1 MKKKLLIAA
10 PVLVVLLAVGGV
22 YKFVLSSPPPP
33 PPKPKIEGALVTLD
47 KEFLVNLAGGR
58 YGKVSVALLI
68 DAAHAPGGAGHAA
81 GEPVALPQ
89 DAAVR
94 SIITDHLT
102 GLDADE
108 LILRKPRQKLLKTLA
123 HELEKNTDEHVKR
136 VMFTDIAVQ

>member
-1 MKKKLLIAA
+1 VKKKLLLIVTPAVVVLIAA
-10 PVLVVLLAVGGV
+10 AGAYKLVLA
-22 YKFVLSSPPPP
+22 PPPAP
-33 PPKPKIEGALVTLD
+33 APKPKIDGALVTLD

-68 DAAHAPGGAGHAA
+68 DSEHAPGGGHGA
-81 GEPVALPQ
+81 GEPVKLPQ

-102 GLDADE
+102 GLDAAQ
-108 LILRKPRQKLLKTLA
+108 LILRKPRQRLLKTLA
-123 HELEKNTDEHVKR
+123 EELGKHTDEHVKR

>member
-1 MKKKLLIAA
+1 VKKKLMIVA
-10 PVLVVLLAVGGV
+10 PVLVVLLAVGAV
-22 YKFVLSSPPPP
+22 YKVVLAPKPAPA
-33 PPKPKIEGALVTLD
+33 PKPKIDGALVALE

-68 DAAHAPGGAGHAA
+68 DAAHAPAA
-81 GEPVALPQ
+81 GGHGGGDAPALHQ

-102 GLDADE
+102 GLDADH
-108 LILRKPRQKLLKTLA
+108 LIERKPRQKLLKQLA
-123 HELEKNTDEHVKR
+123 HELHEHTDEHVKR